1 MPDLEKRPSIP
12 VQVQRELW
20 GRSAGRCEFRGCNEC
35 LYKDPVT
42 QQPRNI
48 AHIAHIISWKSTG
61 PRGNPV
67 DSPRLA
73 KDISNLMLTCPIH
86 NNLID
91 DLKYEEEYP
100 VDRLRKMKKDHED
113 RILQLSGL
121 GQEYSLRVVEL
132 VSKLQDQVPAID
144 PKDEMDALLP
154 FYPMREKVCIDLC
167 NTESIRDAKRIID
180 QRVSLHLDGDD
191 QGKSYAV
198 FIMAKIPYSCYLGYA
213 FGDKRK
219 VKTFQHFRDTDDWKW
234 KNGGGHVGIIA
245 PETKKCSDVNLLV
258 NLSGII
264 AKELIPSYPSYTIQ
278 TETPSVYFLQSE
290 EQVVEFRMRYRE
302 VLDQI
307 RNIHSEEVKIH
318 LFVAAPNP
326 ITFEIGRSI
335 IKNIDPTIILY
346 DKTADDVRYKEI
358 MVLHYRIRDGKKP
371 EGQGVLDNEK
381 DI

>member
-1 MPDLEKRPSIP
+1 
-12 VQVQRELW
+12 
-20 GRSAGRCEFRGCNEC
+20 
-35 LYKDPVT
+35 
-42 QQPRNI
+42 
-48 AHIAHIISWKSTG
+48 
-61 PRGNPV
+61 
-67 DSPRLA
+67 
-73 KDISNLMLTCPIH
+73 
-86 NNLID
+86 
-91 DLKYEEEYP
+91 
-100 VDRLRKMKKDHED
+100 
-113 RILQLSGL
+113 
-121 GQEYSLRVVEL
+121 
-132 VSKLQDQVPAID
+132 
-144 PKDEMDALLP
+144 
-154 FYPMREKVCIDLC
+154 
-167 NTESIRDAKRIID
+167 
-180 QRVSLHLDGDD
+180 
-191 QGKSYAV
+191 
-198 FIMAKIPYSCYLGYA
+198 MAKIPYSCYLGYA

-278 TETPSVYFLQSE
+278 AETPSVYFLQSE

>member
-1 MPDLEKRPSIP
+1 MPDLEKRPPIP
-12 VQVQRELW
+12 EPVKRELW
-20 GRSAGRCEFRGCNEC
+20 GRAAGRCEFRGCNEC

-42 QQPRNI
+42 HQPRNI

-91 DLKYEEEYP
+91 DSKYEQEYP
-100 VDRLRKMKKDHED
+100 VERLRKMKKDHED
-113 RILQLSGL
+113 RVFRLSGL

-132 VSKLQDQVPAID
+132 VSKIQDQVPAID
-144 PKDEMDALLP
+144 PNDEMVALLP
-154 FYPMREKVCIDLC
+154 FYPMEEKVCIDLC
-167 NTESIRDAKRIID
+167 NVENIEDAKRKIN
-180 QRVSLHLDGDD
+180 QRVSLYLDGND

-198 FIMAKIPYSCYLGYA
+198 FIMAKIPYSCYLGYV

-234 KNGGGHVGIIA
+234 KDGGGHVSLST
-245 PETKKCSDVNLLV
+245 PETEKCSDVNLLV

-264 AKELIPSYPSYTIQ
+264 EKELIPSYPSYIIQ
-278 TETPSVYFLQSE
+278 AETPSVFFLQSE

-302 VLDQI
+302 ALDII
-307 RNIHSEEVKIH
+307 RNLHGEEVKIH

-335 IKNIDPTIILY
+335 MKNLDPTIILY
-346 DKTADDVRYKEI
+346 DKVADGV
-358 MVLHYRIRDGKKP
+358 HYR
-371 EGQGVLDNEK
+371 
-381 DI
+381 DIMTLHNRVREV

>member
-1 MPDLEKRPSIP
+1 MPDLEKRPPIP
-12 VQVQRELW
+12 EPVKRELW
-20 GRSAGRCEFRGCNEC
+20 GRAAGRCEFHGCNEC

-61 PRGNPV
+61 PRGNSV

-91 DLKYEEEYP
+91 DSKYEQEYP
-100 VDRLRKMKKDHED
+100 VERLRKMKKDHED
-113 RILQLSGL
+113 RVFRLSGL

-132 VSKLQDQVPAID
+132 VSKIQDQVSAID
-144 PKDEMDALLP
+144 PNDEMDALLP
-154 FYPMREKVCIDLC
+154 FYPMEEKVCIDLC
-167 NTESIRDAKRIID
+167 NVENIEAAKRKIN
-180 QRVSLHLDGDD
+180 QKVSLHLDGDD

-198 FIMAKIPYSCYLGYA
+198 FIMAKIPYSCYLGYV

-219 VKTFQHFRDTDDWKW
+219 VKTFQHFKDTDDWKW
-234 KNGGGHVGIIA
+234 KDGGGHISLIA
-245 PETKKCSDVNLLV
+245 PETEKCSDVNLLV

-264 AKELIPSYPSYTIQ
+264 AKELIPSYPSYIIQ
-278 TETPSVYFLQSE
+278 AETPSVYFLRSE

-307 RNIHSEEVKIH
+307 RNIHGEIVKIH

-335 IKNIDPTIILY
+335 MKNLDPTIILY
-346 DKTADDVRYKEI
+346 DKVAEGDQYKEI
-358 MVLHYRIRDGKKP
+358 MTLHKRFR
-371 EGQGVLDNEK
+371 EE
-381 DI
+381 